1 VPDYKYWPA
10 FLRNMLKVRII
21 PILTFNGLGLVK
33 TKQFGQPRMVGNPV
47 QSARVYN
54 SRGVDELIFL
64 DIFATKQRRKLNL
77 KIAADV
83 IRECFMPVG
92 IGGGISSIED
102 IQDLLKIGADKVVIK
117 QKAIADPDFIRQ
129 ASDFFG
135 AQCISVAVDA
145 IPDEQ
150 GVYRIYNDD
159 APGMP
164 MDEFIG
170 LMQEK
175 GAGEIILTAVRNE
188 GMMQGFDIRMVQEAE
203 KISTL
208 PIVVV
213 GGGGAMEHYTELFQ
227 QTGCGAVGSSGIF
240 HFTQFTPLDIKREL
254 AAIGK
259 PVRI

>member
-1 VPDYKYWPA
+1 
-10 FLRNMLKVRII
+10 MLKVRII
-21 PILTFNGLGLVK
+21 PVLTFNGLGLVK
-33 TKQFGQPRMVGNPV
+33 TKQFKQPRMVGNPV

-64 DIFATKQRRKLNL
+64 DIFATKQHRKLNL
-77 KIAADV
+77 KIVADV

-92 IGGGISSIED
+92 IGGGITSIED
-102 IQDLLKIGADKVVIK
+102 IQELLKIGADKVVIK
-117 QKAIADPDFIRQ
+117 QKALSDPDFIRK

-135 AQCISVAVDA
+135 AQCISVAVDV
-145 IPDEQ
+145 IPDEH
-150 GVYRIYNDD
+150 GSYCVYSDEK
-159 APGMP
+159 PGMP
-164 MDEFIG
+164 MVDFIR

-175 GAGEIILTAVRNE
+175 GAGEIILTSVLHE
-188 GMMQGFDIRMVQEAE
+188 GMMDGFDVEMVREAE
-203 KISTL
+203 KNCTL

-213 GGGGAMEHYTELFQ
+213 GGGGKLEHYTELFQ
-227 QTGCGAVGSSGIF
+227 QTNCGAVGSSGIF